1 MIGFGIAA
9 ILSGL
14 GKRNKFM
21 SIIKSLH
28 KEGKLQLSKEFM
40 TDIVYEG
47 ITGSVAYAANNDM
60 SDLDVYGICMLPL
73 DMAFPH
79 RIGHIKGFGPAPEYF
94 ETMNQ
99 HHIKRDDSEYDVTI
113 MSIVKFFSLAAE
125 NNPNILD
132 VLFLPERCVIS
143 QTEVGR
149 HMRTNRH
156 QFLHKGSMHKFLGY
170 AHSQLKKIETKEPN
184 GKRKELVEKYS
195 YDVKFA
201 SHVVRL
207 ALECEDVLTN
217 YDLDLQ
223 KNGDIIK
230 SVKNGMYTLDELKEW
245 FKQKELLLQKLYM
258 ESKVPHSPDWVY
270 LRTLLIQCFEI
281 RYGNINEVN
290 REVLAYRERLEQIKK
305 LTEM

>member
-1 MIGFGIAA
+1 
-9 ILSGL
+9 
-14 GKRNKFM
+14 M
-21 SIIKSLH
+21 STIKALH
-28 KEGKLQLSKEFM
+28 KAGKLSLSKDFM

-47 ITGSVAYAANNDM
+47 VTGSTAYAATNNASDM
-60 SDLDVYGICMLPL
+60 DIYGICMLPL

-79 RIGHIKGFGPAPEYF
+79 RIGYIKGFGPAPEFF

-99 HHIKRDDSEYDVTI
+99 HHIQYNEKEYDVAI
-113 MSIVKFFSLAAE
+113 LSIVKFFSLAAE
-125 NNPNILD
+125 NNPNIVD
-132 VLFLPERCVIS
+132 VLFLPERCVLS

-149 HMRTNRH
+149 HLRTNRH

-170 AHSQLKKIETKEPN
+170 AHSQLKKIEVKVPQ
-184 GKRKELVEKYS
+184 GKRKELVDQYG

-207 ALECEDVLTN
+207 ALECEDILTN

-230 SVKNGMYTLDELKEW
+230 SVKNGMYTIDELKVW
-245 FKQKELLLQKLYM
+245 FKEKEISLQKLYV
-258 ESKVPHSPDWVY
+258 ESKVPHSPDWTY

-290 REVLAYRERLEQIKK
+290 QEILAYKDRLEQIRK
-305 LTEM
+305 LTEI

>member
-1 MIGFGIAA
+1 
-9 ILSGL
+9 
-14 GKRNKFM
+14 M
-21 SIIKSLH
+21 SVIKSLH
-28 KEGKLQLSKEFM
+28 KDGKLQLSKDFM

-47 ITGSVAYAANNDM
+47 VTGSIAYAATNNSSDM
-60 SDLDVYGICMLPL
+60 DIYGICMLPL

-79 RIGHIKGFGPAPEYF
+79 RIGYIKGFGQAPEYF

-99 HHIKRDDSEYDVTI
+99 HHIQHNEKEYDVAI
-113 MSIVKFFSLAAE
+113 LSIVKFFSLAAE
-125 NNPNILD
+125 NNPNIVD
-132 VLFLPERCVIS
+132 VLFLPERCVLS

-170 AHSQLKKIETKEPN
+170 AHSQLKKIEVKVPQ
-184 GKRKELVEKYS
+184 GKRKELVDRHG

-207 ALECEDVLTN
+207 ALECEDILTN

-230 SVKNGMYTLDELKEW
+230 SIKNGMYTIEELKTW
-245 FKQKELLLQKLYM
+245 FKEKEIALQKLYV
-258 ESKVPHSPDWVY
+258 ESKVPHSPDWAY

-290 REVLAYRERLEQIKK
+290 QEILAYKDRLEQIRK
-305 LTEM
+305 LTEI